1 MSKLNLR
8 SGRLWRSL
16 SPNAPAGDSK
26 RTFKID
32 EFGGFKFEIESL
44 LPYAKI
50 QDTGGFIKATPT
62 GGFMKYKMAWFMWFL
77 HQKTNNVFWLKNAWA
92 VRRDGGVKIKK
103 TNYFTDGMKEFK
115 TEFEKSQNKLVND
128 IVSRI
133 NDRETIDITLIA
145 KEFKEFAEL
154 IPFDF
159 SIAIANNMNKLP
171 AAIAKMLNNAKT
183 ATWI

>member
-92 VRRDGGVKIKK
+92 VRRDGVSLSTVFTKI
-103 TNYFTDGMKEFK
+103 NSVFRG
-115 TEFEKSQNKLVND
+115 ND
-128 IVSRI
+128 
-133 NDRETIDITLIA
+133 
-145 KEFKEFAEL
+145 
-154 IPFDF
+154 
-159 SIAIANNMNKLP
+159 SISPSKY
-171 AAIAKMLNNAKT
+171 
-183 ATWI
+183 